1 MHGTTVTSAST
12 SPLPVGSFLV
22 HIGAILNRAATEGAS
37 SIGPAYQ
44 VTPPKLQHFHFFR
57 PRPFMFAGCYTYRGI
72 ELSTLNWN
80 RIIFVIGGKHDP
92 QLPLGLFPDL
102 DFSNDS

>member
-1 MHGTTVTSAST
+1 
-12 SPLPVGSFLV
+12 
-22 HIGAILNRAATEGAS
+22 
-37 SIGPAYQ
+37 
-44 VTPPKLQHFHFFR
+44 
-57 PRPFMFAGCYTYRGI
+57 MFAGCYTYRGI